1 MEGRCQ
7 TDYHPSSTLVAV
19 SPGDPAQIENTDHF
33 LLPFS
38 NDYSGSD
45 LFDLSS
51 VALML
56 LFNNWM
62 PKLFNYAFLIASLPQ
77 SSFKYAWVMD
87 KLKSER
93 ERGITIVIALW
104 KFEIAKYYVTFI
116 DAPGHRNFIKSM
128 ITGTCQVSFLI
139 FPIARIF

>member
-1 MEGRCQ
+1 
-7 TDYHPSSTLVAV
+7 
-19 SPGDPAQIENTDHF
+19 
-33 LLPFS
+33 
-38 NDYSGSD
+38 
-45 LFDLSS
+45 
-51 VALML
+51 ML
-56 LFNNWM
+56 LFNYWM
-62 PKLFNYAFLIASLPQ
+62 PQLFNYAFLIPSLPQ

-93 ERGITIVIALW
+93 ERGITIFIALW
-104 KFEIAKYYVTFI
+104 KFETPKYYMTFI